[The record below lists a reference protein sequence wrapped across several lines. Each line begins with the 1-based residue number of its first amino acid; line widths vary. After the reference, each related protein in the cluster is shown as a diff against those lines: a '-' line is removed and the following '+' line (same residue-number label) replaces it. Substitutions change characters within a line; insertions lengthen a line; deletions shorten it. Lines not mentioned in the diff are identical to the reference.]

1 MNNKDI
7 SRLMSEMEKKTKGV
21 KSDKSKEQVEKML
34 KNLNDEQ
41 AEKLK
46 QVLADPKKTQEVL
59 NSPAAKALMKKLMN
73 NG

>member
-7 SRLMSEMEKKTKGV
+7 SRLMSEMEKKTQGV

>member
-7 SRLMSEMEKKTKGV
+7 NKLMSEMEKKAGGV

-34 KNLNDEQ
+34 KNLNNEQ
-41 AEKLK
+41 ATKLK
-46 QVLADPKKTQEVL
+46 QVLADPEKTQEIL

>member
-7 SRLMSEMEKKTKGV
+7 NKLMSEMEKKAGGV

-34 KNLNDEQ
+34 KNLNNEQ
-41 AEKLK
+41 ASKLK
-46 QVLADPKKTQEVL
+46 QVLADPEKTQEVL

>member
-7 SRLMSEMEKKTKGV
+7 SRLMSEMEKKSQGV

>member
-7 SRLMSEMEKKTKGV
+7 SQLMSEMEKKTKGV